1 MSAGVLNMGDG
12 APANAALM
20 QRYLGRL
27 GANVGANVYAAP
39 TLSTSPTSPTS
50 PTLPTLRDLMT
61 RHLQTVPF
69 ENLDIVNGITPPLS
83 TAGVLDKIVTRR
95 RGGFCYELN
104 EAFGA
109 LLKHLGFNVRRID
122 ARVWLDQQQKFGAP
136 FDHLA
141 LVVTLAEGEFL
152 VDVGFGD
159 NNRTPMRLPQ
169 DTLSDISGTY
179 SLTQTAAHT
188 WLLARSG
195 RPLYEMLLNDQP
207 LSAFEPMYRYHQTSP
222 ESIFAKGLICTKA
235 TPSGRITLSRDRLIV
250 VDGAERTEIHISNRA
265 RVLSEHFGIVVKSQ

>member
-1 MSAGVLNMGDG
+1 MSAG
-12 APANAALM
+12 APVDAAIM

-27 GANVGANVYAAP
+27 GVKACDAP
-39 TLSTSPTSPTS
+39 SSRTSPTSPTS
-50 PTLPTLRDLMT
+50 PSLPTLRDLMT

-69 ENLDIVNGITPPLS
+69 ENLDIVNGITPPLI

-109 LLKHLGFNVRRID
+109 LLTHLGFNVRRID
-122 ARVWLDQQQKFGAP
+122 ARVWLDQQQQFGPP

-141 LVVTLAEGEFL
+141 LVVGLAEGEFL

-169 DTLSDISGTY
+169 DTLNDISGTY
-179 SLTQTAAHT
+179 SLTQTKGQA

-195 RPLYEMLLNDQP
+195 RPLYEMLLEDQP
-207 LSAFEPMYRYHQTSP
+207 LSAFAPMYRYHQTSP

-250 VDGAERTEIHISNRA
+250 LDGAERTEIQVSNQA
-265 RVLSEHFGIVVKSQ
+265 RVLAEYFGIV